1 MKSKYNIKYMP
12 NFKRN
17 FNNILYSIFRKKE
30 LYIKFKIKL
39 ESIKLFP
46 NMYSKIN
53 NSNIRKFLIDE
64 YIILYQ
70 ISNNT
75 INILNII
82 PKKSKYFNKWKI
94 IYNTL

>member
-1 MKSKYNIKYMP
+1 MRNKYNIIYMP

-17 FNNILYSIFRKKE
+17 FNNILYSIHYKSK
-30 LYIKFKIKL
+30 LYNKFKIKL

-53 NSNIRKFLIDE
+53 NSNVRKFLVDE
-64 YIILYQ
+64 YIVLYQ

-75 INILNII
+75 IIILNII
-82 PKKSKYFNKWKI
+82 PKKSKYFN
-94 IYNTL
+94 Y